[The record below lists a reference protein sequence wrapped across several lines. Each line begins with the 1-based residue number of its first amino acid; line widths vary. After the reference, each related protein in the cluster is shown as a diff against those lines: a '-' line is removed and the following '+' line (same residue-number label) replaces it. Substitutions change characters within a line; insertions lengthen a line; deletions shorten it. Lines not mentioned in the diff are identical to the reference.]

1 MRDKKERGNSSRI
14 IWDDCSIA
22 FSNFYFEIWL
32 TLDFAHDNTRCNTL
46 SSGRRGILV
55 VSVNVLGMGIN

>member
-1 MRDKKERGNSSRI
+1 MWGKKERGNSSRI

-32 TLDFAHDNTRCNTL
+32 TLDFAHDA
-46 SSGRRGILV
+46 V
-55 VSVNVLGMGIN
+55 

>member
-1 MRDKKERGNSSRI
+1 MWGKKERENSSRI

-32 TLDFAHDNTRCNTL
+32 TLDFAHDA
-46 SSGRRGILV
+46 V
-55 VSVNVLGMGIN
+55 